1 LRNSAAGGKK
11 RLRKALVY
19 ILSVGMLLSFM
30 QPTMISA
37 AEDTP
42 TEVVQTDDTPAEA
55 AQTEETLTEDASTEE
70 TLTEDT
76 LTAEMQIADMPTA
89 DTLQGVFHEDFND
102 GDSVGWSTY
111 GSDNAGNRGV
121 WQVNPAK
128 QYSINGAPG
137 AKTVADNTYFKDL
150 VYEADLKIGGLN
162 SDGTGFLFRV
172 NNLSDNVADG
182 YTGYYAALTVDKKV
196 TLGRVTGSGNEW
208 KELVAPKP
216 VRWNQG
222 HVKVIAVGN
231 HIQMY
236 LNDMDTPVIDYI
248 DNDGKQITEGGQIGL
263 RTWWGTS
270 TIDNIVVREYSE
282 QQTSAPE
289 FSVAS
294 GNYAKLQTVSLTSD
308 TPGATIRYTTDGSQP
323 NSNSPVYSSPITVT
337 AATLIKAYA
346 EKTDEMVSDTVEAFY
361 AISRTE
367 SELTDDFE
375 DGNSDGWST
384 YTGNQNGVWTAANG
398 RYEVQNARGDKA
410 MLDVAPENFIVEA
423 NINPYNSGQASGFVF
438 RVSDPGNG
446 ADNMSG
452 YFVGISPIG
461 TLEVGKMNSA
471 ANNGNGKW
479 TEIAIKTAAVYP
491 NTDNH
496 LKVVGLDSTYY
507 IFLNGKLAYQFT
519 DTEYTAG
526 AIGLRA
532 WNDNNKV
539 SYDDVKVTSLTSKAE
554 NFADNFDDG
563 NAQGWKTYGGTWS
576 VTDGKYKVLKGAGFK
591 AVADDTQ
598 YSNLTF
604 ETDISISNGSSD
616 FNAGVLFRVSE
627 PTVGTDNLKG
637 YYAGINV
644 DGRVSVGK
652 FNNNWTGLAAIPYPI
667 SQNKVYKLKVVAE
680 GKNIDVYIDGEI
692 VVSVVD
698 QTYTEGAIG
707 LRTFNVDAVYDNI
720 TVTDMGKVTQP
731 TYDWSWVQGAVFVPT
746 NVVNQIE
753 QWRNYDHEINDRE
766 LSYAKTY
773 GINFVRVFMHNLL
786 WENDQDNFIAN
797 MNDFLALADKYDIKV
812 ELVFFDDCW
821 NDFPVWGDQLAP
833 RYGAHNSRWVEGPGD
848 AVKANYAAN
857 KAKLKDYVQGVVQEF
872 GNNDA
877 VVLWNVYNE
886 PSNGES
892 GLMDTV
898 TKQIMND
905 ARIWIKQA
913 GSIKPVTSTGGQFS
927 GGPFSDFISYHPYES
942 NYPTYP
948 SQFGPNS
955 GVLADEVMNRLTQT
969 VPGVV
974 ENFGKKGMGFVMW
987 ELGIGRDNTRFPWGS
1002 DVNPLTEEPAV
1013 PFHGIVYPDG
1023 HPWDVNDIKALVG
1036 DAYDTLPIFNVQY
1049 FKDNNFSQ
1057 LVKKSITP
1065 RIDFD
1070 LGNEKGTGSPDPTVG
1085 IGEDNFSV
1093 RWNGTIQPSE
1103 TGDYTIFADSDNIA
1117 KVWIDGT
1124 EVINKETN
1132 TREEVSGVISLT
1144 GGEKLAVTVE
1154 YVHAA
1159 GDASLHVQW
1168 SGPNMTKRV
1177 MLPVFS
1183 EIPVESVS
1191 VTPADVSV
1199 KVGETTPL
1207 IASFEPVNASNQQ
1220 VTWTSS
1226 KPGVAVVSADGVVK
1240 GLTTGSATITVTTL
1254 DGGKTAA
1261 AEVTVTA
1268 GTTFTNPIVPV
1279 SSSAGSADP
1288 SIVFKNGYYYYVK
1301 SLKDT
1306 SLVVAKAKRLED
1318 IGSAPRVT
1326 VYTPPAGTVYSKE
1339 LWAPELQ
1346 YINGKWYIY
1355 FAADDGNN
1363 ANHRMYVLEGNSQ
1376 DPQGSYTFKGKIT
1389 DSTNKW
1395 AIDGTV
1401 LQADDQSLYFVW
1413 SGWPGDVDG
1422 RQNIYIAPM
1431 SNPWTISGERV
1442 LISTP
1447 TESWELNGN
1456 PFINEGPE
1464 ILKKDGK
1471 VFIVYSASGSWT
1483 DDYTLGMLTN
1493 TNGNFLNAASWAK
1506 SGPLFSK
1513 VSTTFGPGHN
1523 SFTQSPDGTEDWIV
1537 YHATLKSGAS
1547 WGNRS
1552 VRAQKFTWNPDG
1564 TPNFG
1569 TPAAYN
1575 APVGQPS
1582 GTPAV
1587 DRYKYEAEDAALHGN
1602 AAVVASENSSGGKVV
1617 GKLDTAGSDYVEFTV
1632 EVADAG
1638 AYSLIVMAENGSAD
1652 SAVAEHE
1659 VTINGQ
1665 ASQSIFYQN
1674 FGLNHI
1680 NPSSVDVHLVKG
1692 TNTIRFAK
1700 IANAAQLDYIVL
1712 DRIVADPANNL
1723 PVESLTVDQTA
1734 MNIPVGTSATL
1745 TSSIKPMMVSDQ
1757 TVTVQSSNPAVAT
1770 VTKIGTDSATGSA
1783 MFKVTGLVPGTA
1795 QIQVVSAANGSIMAE
1810 STVKVLPE
1818 KQEPNLSL
1826 YEVDQ
1831 FDTTTLNSAWSVF
1844 QELKSNWSLT
1854 SNNGFMTIRT
1864 TATDIYE
1871 GNNSLNNV
1879 FLRNVPA
1886 SGDFEIVAK
1895 FTAPVTKNHQQAGI
1909 LVWQNADNFV
1919 KLSHVWADG
1928 KVLETAYEINA
1939 KYQKPGNFVKHPGG
1953 ETHTVKIKKLGNVY
1967 TTYYWD
1973 GYEWI
1978 QASNP
1983 VTANLSNIKVG
1994 FFASNIV
2001 ANDSPIDAKFD
2012 YFAIREIAGGVD
2024 VSPKTASLQVGETVQ
2039 LENTGISGTDVTWTS
2054 ENPSIATVSNTGLV
2068 EAKAPGRVVIQAV
2081 SSGGDFSSKS
2091 VVSVAGGPASGT
2103 LLYSEDFTG
2112 GNTGDWTTYDGVWSV
2127 KDGAYTVSSGAG
2139 YKAMLETEQ
2148 FTDFVLESDV
2158 KITSGTEAGLLFR
2171 ASNPS
2176 NGPDALDGYYVG
2188 INAAKKSATLGMFT
2202 NGKWS
2207 EIATKNLPIY
2217 VNEWYR
2223 IKAVVSENHIQ
2234 IYIND
2239 NPLNTNPYPKFDLAE
2254 PSHPST
2260 GMIGLRTF
2268 NAAAQFDNVKVSAY
2282 EEIINGLTYNNL
2294 NQLPGIADP
2303 HVMYYENVYYLYGT
2317 DTANSPNMQTGIKVY
2332 TSTNLVNWT
2341 ERGYALRNEDSWGSK
2356 QFWAPEVIERNG
2368 VFYMYYAVEEHLAVA
2383 TSDSPL
2389 GPFKQDVQEPIHPNT
2404 KEIDAHIFT
2413 DDDGK
2418 TYMYFVRFNNNN
2430 HILVAEMNDDLKTI
2444 KEDTIQFVF
2453 APTQEWENSQKAPV
2467 ASINEGP
2474 FVIKHKGTYYM
2485 TYSGNHF
2492 QSPDYGVGYATAPT
2506 PMGPWTKY
2514 EFNPIMKSN
2523 ELVPGAGHHSL
2534 IQSPDGTELFMVYHT
2549 HYAIGQTEPRKLGID
2564 RVQFVPQQNGPD
2576 TMEVWGPTITPQ
2588 LMPSKDGIVNAG
2600 SITVSGQGGK
2610 TTITTK
2616 GGTLQLA
2623 ASVYPDNATNK
2634 EVTWSIENGTQ
2645 FATITAGGLLTA
2657 VADGTVT
2664 VRAAS
2669 VSNPSVSNT
2678 IVITISGQ
2686 GDVVDPE
2693 VAVESVTISSHG
2705 GANGITAKAGTLQ
2718 LNAAV
2723 LPNNATNK
2731 AVTWSIESGAQF
2743 ATITAD
2749 GLLKAVADGTV
2760 TVKAASVSNPS
2771 VSSTI
2776 VITISGQTEVV
2787 PGPTNPPVSPPVT
2800 EDPAKVEGNVLTLPA
2815 VKPDANGVLTVKV
2828 AASDFDKVL
2837 QQAVNNTVNIE
2848 VQNAGSAKKA
2858 VITLTAG
2865 QLEAA
2870 KQKGVKSINVD
2881 LGAATFT
2888 VTAGQF
2894 TAGLNASAEITLSVS
2909 AVDSSSLSAEAS
2921 AIVGSSPVYDF
2932 TLNING
2938 VKVSDFGGETIKV
2951 SLNYDLKSNENPNQV
2966 VVYYISDSGKLEIIK
2981 NAKYN
2986 AETGKV
2992 EFDAK
2997 HFSKYAAVNN
3007 AVTFTDLAN
3016 AVWAQTS
3023 IEALAA
3029 REIVNGVGND
3039 KFAPNSKV
3047 TRAEFITM
3055 LMNAFE
3061 FTDSGAVS
3069 SFSDVKEGTWYYD
3082 AVALAQKLEIVKGKT
3097 DGSFGINDEI
3107 TREEMAVMAYRAS
3120 KLAKVDLNAAGQTQ
3134 QFADQSDIAAY
3145 AAESVSAMQG
3155 AGIVNGKGNDRF
3167 APKDHA
3173 SRAEAAKIIYS
3184 LFNLLP

>member
-1 LRNSAAGGKK
+1 MRNSAAGRKK
-11 RLRKALVY
+11 TVRKALAY
-19 ILSVGMLLSFM
+19 ILCVSMLFSFM
-30 QPTMISA
+30 PPAMISA
-37 AEDTP
+37 AEVTSTVDTP
-42 TEVVQTDDTPAEA
+42 
-55 AQTEETLTEDASTEE
+55 LN
-70 TLTEDT
+70 
-76 LTAEMQIADMPTA
+76 
-89 DTLQGVFHEDFND
+89 VFHEDFND

-111 GSDNAGNRGV
+111 GSMDAGNRGE
-121 WQVNPAK
+121 WSVNPAK
-128 QYSINGAPG
+128 QYSIKGAPG
-137 AKTVADNTYFKDL
+137 AKTVADSTYFQDL

-162 SDGTGFLFRV
+162 SDGTGLLFRV
-172 NNLSDNVADG
+172 NNLSNNVADG

-196 TLGRVTGSGNEW
+196 TLGRVTGNGNEW
-208 KELVAPKP
+208 KELVAPKT

-222 HVKVIAVGN
+222 HVKVVAVGN

-236 LNDMDTPVIDYI
+236 LNDMTIPVIDYV
-248 DNDGKQITEGGQIGL
+248 DNDGKQITGGGKVGL

-270 TIDNIVVREYSE
+270 TIDNITVRAYSE
-282 QQTSAPE
+282 NKTSAPE

-294 GNYAKLQTVSLTSD
+294 GNYAKSQAVSLTSD
-308 TPGATIRYTTDGSQP
+308 TPGAIIRYTTDGSQP
-323 NSNSPVYSSPITVT
+323 NSNSAIYSSPIVVT
-337 AATLIKAYA
+337 SVAVIKAYA
-346 EKTDEMVSDTVEAFY
+346 EKAEEMVSDTVEALY
-361 AISRTE
+361 VIARTE
-367 SELTDDFE
+367 AELTDDFE
-375 DGNSDGWST
+375 DGNSVGWST
-384 YTGNQNGVWTAANG
+384 YTGNQSGAWSVINGK
-398 RYEVQNARGDKA
+398 YEVQNARGDKA
-410 MLDVAPENFIVEA
+410 ILDVTPEQFVMEA
-423 NINPYNSGQASGFVF
+423 DINPSASQQTSGFVF
-438 RVSDPGNG
+438 RVTDPGNG
-446 ADNMSG
+446 SDNMSG
-452 YFVGISPIG
+452 YFAGISPNG
-461 TLEVGKMNSA
+461 SLEVGKMNSA
-471 ANNGNGKW
+471 ANNGNGNW
-479 TEIAIKTAAVYP
+479 TEITRDTVAVYP
-491 NTDNH
+491 NQVNQ
-496 LKVVGLDSTYY
+496 LKVIGLDSTYY
-507 IFLNGKLAYQFT
+507 IFVNGKFEVQFT
-519 DTEYTAG
+519 DTEYTTG
-526 AIGLRA
+526 AVGLRA

-539 SYDDVKVTSLTSKAE
+539 SYDNIKITSLTYKAE
-554 NFADNFDDG
+554 TFDENFDDG
-563 NAQGWKTYGGTWS
+563 NAQGWTTYGGSWS
-576 VTDGKYKVLKGAGFK
+576 AADGKYKVLDGAGFK
-591 AVADDTQ
+591 AVADGTN
-598 YSNLTF
+598 YSNLTY
-604 ETDISISNGSSD
+604 ETDISISNATGD
-616 FNAGVLFRVSE
+616 QNAGVLFRVSN
-627 PTVGTDNLKG
+627 PTIGTDNLKG
-637 YYAGINV
+637 YYAGIGI

-652 FNNNWTGLAAIPYPI
+652 FNNNWTGLASIPYPI
-667 SQNKVYKLKVVAE
+667 SQNKVYKMKVVAE
-680 GKNIDVYIDGEI
+680 GRNIEVYIDGEI
-692 VVSVVD
+692 VVSIVD
-698 QTYTEGAIG
+698 RSYTEGAIG
-707 LRTFNVDAVYDNI
+707 LRTFLVDAVYDNI
-720 TVTDMGKVTQP
+720 KVTDTGKVTQP

-786 WENDQDNFIAN
+786 WENDKDNFIAN

-833 RYGAHNSRWVEGPGD
+833 RFGAHNSRWVEGPGD
-848 AVKANYAAN
+848 AVKQNYAAN
-857 KAKLKDYVQGVVQEF
+857 KAKLKDYVQGVVEEF
-872 GNNDA
+872 ENNDA
-877 VVLWNVYNE
+877 VVMWNVYNE

-905 ARIWIKQA
+905 SRIWIKET
-913 GSIKPVTSTGGQFS
+913 GSTKPITSTGGQFS
-927 GGPFSDFISYHPYES
+927 GGPFSDFITYHPYES
-942 NYPTYP
+942 NYPTHPDQY
-948 SQFGPNS
+948 GPNS

-974 ENFGKKGMGFVMW
+974 ENFGDKGLGFVMW

-1036 DAYDTLPIFNVQY
+1036 DAYDKLPIFNVQY
-1049 FKDNNFSQ
+1049 YKDNNFSQ

-1070 LGNEKGTGSPDPTVG
+1070 LGNERGTGSPDPTVG

-1093 RWNGTIQPSE
+1093 RWNGTIQPAA
-1103 TGDYTIFADSDNIA
+1103 TGDYTIYADSDNIA
-1117 KVWIDGT
+1117 RVWVDGT
-1124 EVINKETN
+1124 KVIDKISNV
-1132 TREEVSGVISLT
+1132 RDEVSGVINLT

-1154 YVHAA
+1154 YVHAT
-1159 GDASLHVQW
+1159 GDASLHVKW

-1183 EIPVESVS
+1183 EIPVSSVS

-1199 KVGETTPL
+1199 KVGESKPL

-1220 VTWTSS
+1220 VTWSSS
-1226 KPGVAVVSADGVVK
+1226 KPGIAVVSADGVVK
-1240 GLTTGSATITVTTL
+1240 GITAGLATIIATTV
-1254 DGGKTAA
+1254 DGGKTATA
-1261 AEVTVTA
+1261 IVTVTA

-1279 SSSAGSADP
+1279 SSGAGSADP
-1288 SIVFKNGYYYYVK
+1288 SIVFKDGYYYYVK
-1301 SLKDT
+1301 SLNDT

-1326 VYTPPAGTVYSKE
+1326 VYTPPAGTMYSKE

-1395 AIDGTV
+1395 AIDGAV
-1401 LQADDQSLYFVW
+1401 LQADNNSLYFLW

-1447 TESWELNGN
+1447 TESWELNGT
-1456 PFINEGPE
+1456 PRINEGPE

-1493 TNGNFLNAASWAK
+1493 TDGNFLTPASWKK
-1506 SGPLFSK
+1506 SGPLFTK
-1513 VSTTFGPGHN
+1513 MATTFGPGHN
-1523 SFTQSPDGTEDWIV
+1523 SFTKSPDGSEDWIV

-1575 APVGQPS
+1575 APVEQPS

-1587 DRYKYEAEDAALHGN
+1587 DRYKYEAEDATRYGN
-1602 AAVVASENSSGGKVV
+1602 ASVVSSENSSGGKVV
-1617 GKLDTAGSDYVEFTV
+1617 GKLDTASDYVEFTV
-1632 EVADAG
+1632 EVENAG
-1638 AYSLIVMAENGSAD
+1638 AYSLIVMAENGSAG
-1652 SAVAEHE
+1652 SAIAEHE
-1659 VTINGQ
+1659 LTVNGGT
-1665 ASQSIFYQN
+1665 SQSVFYQN
-1674 FGLNHI
+1674 FGWNHI
-1680 NPSSVDVHLVKG
+1680 NPTSLDVNLNKG
-1692 TNTIRFAK
+1692 TNTIRLAKKTDFA
-1700 IANAAQLDYIVL
+1700 QVDYIVL
-1712 DRIVADPANNL
+1712 DRIVADAANIL
-1723 PVESLTVDQTA
+1723 PVESLTVDKPALSISIGTTA
-1734 MNIPVGTSATL
+1734 LL
-1745 TSSIKPMMVSDQ
+1745 TSSLKPIMVSDQ

-1770 VTKIGTDSATGSA
+1770 VTRVGTDSATGSA
-1783 MFKVTGLVPGTA
+1783 TFKVTALVPGTA
-1795 QIQVVSAANGSIMAE
+1795 NVQVVSAANGSIVAE
-1810 STVKVLPE
+1810 SVVKVLPE

-1831 FDTTTLNSAWSVF
+1831 FDSATLNNAWSVF

-1854 SNNGFMTIRT
+1854 NNSGFLTIRS

-1871 GNNSLNNV
+1871 TNNSLNNI

-1886 SGDFEIVAK
+1886 NGDFEMVAK

-1909 LVWQNADNFV
+1909 LVWQDANNFV

-1928 KVLETAYEINA
+1928 KVLESAYELNA
-1939 KYQKPGNFVKHPGG
+1939 KYAKAGNIVKHPGG
-1953 ETHTVKIKKLGNVY
+1953 ETHTIKIKKVGNVY

-1978 QASNP
+1978 QASSP
-1983 VTANLSNIKVG
+1983 ITAALSNIKVG

-2012 YFAIREIAGGVD
+2012 YFAIRKIAGGVK
-2024 VSPKTASLQVGETVQ
+2024 VTPETASLQVGGSVQ
-2039 LENTGISGTDVTWTS
+2039 LSNTGDSGSEVTWTS
-2054 ENPSIATVSNTGLV
+2054 ANTSIATVSHTGV
-2068 EAKAPGRVVIQAV
+2068 VTAKAPGRVIIHAV
-2081 SSGGDFSSKS
+2081 SNDGDFSSKS
-2091 VVSVAGGPASGT
+2091 IVTVLGGAAPGEV
-2103 LLYSEDFTG
+2103 LYSEDFTS
-2112 GNTGDWTTYDGVWSV
+2112 GNAGDWTTYGGVWSV
-2127 KDGAYTVSSGAG
+2127 KDGAYTVTSGAG

-2148 FTDFVLESDV
+2148 FTDFVLETDV
-2158 KITSGTEAGLLFR
+2158 KIISGTEAGLVFR

-2176 NGPDALDGYYVG
+2176 TGPDALDGYYVG

-2207 EIATKNLPIY
+2207 EIATRNLPIN
-2217 VNEWYR
+2217 VNESYS
-2223 IKAVVSENHIQ
+2223 IKVIVSENHIQ
-2234 IYIND
+2234 VYIND
-2239 NPLNTNPYPKFDLAE
+2239 NPLNTNPYPKFDVAE

-2260 GMIGLRTF
+2260 GLIGLRTF
-2268 NAAAQFDNVKVSAY
+2268 NAVAQFDHVKVSSY
-2282 EEIINGLTYNNL
+2282 VETITGPTYSNL

-2303 HVMYYENVYYLYGT
+2303 HAMFYEGVYYLYGT

-2332 TSTNLVNWT
+2332 TSTDLVNWT
-2341 ERGYALRNEDSWGSK
+2341 EVGYALRNEDSWGSK
-2356 QFWAPEVIERNG
+2356 QFWAPEVIEKDG
-2368 VFYMYYAVEEHLAVA
+2368 MFYMYYAVEEHLAVA

-2389 GPFKQDVQEPIHPNT
+2389 GPFKQDVQEPIHLDP

-2430 HILVAEMNDDLKTI
+2430 HLLVAEMNDDMKTI
-2444 KEDTIQFVF
+2444 KEDTIKFVF
-2453 APTQEWENSQKAPV
+2453 APTQEWENSQKPPV

-2506 PMGPWTKY
+2506 PLGPWTKY
-2514 EFNPIMKSN
+2514 EFNPIMKAN
-2523 ELVPGAGHHSL
+2523 ALVPGAGHHSL
-2534 IQSPDGTELFMVYHT
+2534 VQSPDGTELFMVYHT
-2549 HYAIGQTEPRKLGID
+2549 HYAIGQTEPRKLAID
-2564 RVQFVPQQNGPD
+2564 RVQFVPQADGPD
-2576 TMEVWGPTITPQ
+2576 LMEVWGPTITPQ
-2588 LMPSKDGIVNAG
+2588 LMPSTNRVIDVNSIVL
-2600 SITVSGQGGK
+2600 SGQGGA
-2610 TTITTK
+2610 TAITAK
-2616 GGTLQLA
+2616 GGTLQL
-2623 ASVYPDNATNK
+2623 VATVLPNNTINK
-2634 EVTWSIENGTQ
+2634 QVTWSILDGSTFAEISANGMLK
-2645 FATITAGGLLTA
+2645 AK
-2657 VADGTVT
+2657 ADGTVT
-2664 VRAAS
+2664 VKAES

-2678 IVITISGQ
+2678 VAIAISGQ
-2686 GDVVDPE
+2686 ADVVD
-2693 VAVESVTISSHG
+2693 
-2705 GANGITAKAGTLQ
+2705 
-2718 LNAAV
+2718 
-2723 LPNNATNK
+2723 
-2731 AVTWSIESGAQF
+2731 
-2743 ATITAD
+2743 
-2749 GLLKAVADGTV
+2749 
-2760 TVKAASVSNPS
+2760 
-2771 VSSTI
+2771 
-2776 VITISGQTEVV
+2776 
-2787 PGPTNPPVSPPVT
+2787 PGPTNPPVSTPTP
-2800 EDPAKVEGNVLTLPA
+2800 EAPAKVEGNVLTLPV
-2815 VKPDANGVLTVKV
+2815 VKLDANGVLTIKV
-2828 AASDFDKVL
+2828 ATSDFNKVL
-2837 QQAVNNTVNIE
+2837 QQADSNSVIIK
-2848 VQNAGSAKKA
+2848 VQNAGSAKKV
-2858 VITLTAG
+2858 VIALTAG
-2865 QLEAA
+2865 QLEEA
-2870 KQKGVKSINVD
+2870 KAKGIESVNVD

-2894 TAGLNASAEITLSVS
+2894 TAGLDPATEIALSIS
-2909 AVDSSSLSAEAS
+2909 KVDNSSLSAEAS
-2921 AIVGSSPVYDF
+2921 AIVGSNPVYDF

-2938 VKVSDFGGETIKV
+2938 VNVSDFGGEAIKV
-2951 SLNYDLKSNENPNQV
+2951 ALDYDLKSNENPNQV
-2966 VVYYISDSGKLEIIK
+2966 VVYYISESGELEIIK

-2997 HFSKYAAVNN
+2997 HFSKYTAVNN
-3007 AVTFTDLAN
+3007 AVTFKDLAN
-3016 AVWAQTS
+3016 AAWAQTS

-3029 REIVNGVGND
+3029 REIVNGVGNE
-3039 KFAPNSKV
+3039 KFAPSSKV
-3047 TRAEFITM
+3047 TRAQFITM

-3061 FTDSGAVS
+3061 FTDSSTVS
-3069 SFSDVKEGTWYYD
+3069 SFSDVKEGTWYYN
-3082 AVALAQKLEIVKGKT
+3082 AVALAQKLGIVKGKT
-3097 DGSFGINDEI
+3097 DGSFGVNDEI

-3120 KLAKVDLNAAGQTQ
+3120 KLAKVDLSAAGETQ

-3145 AAESVSAMQG
+3145 ALESVSAMQG
-3155 AGIVNGKGNDRF
+3155 AGIVNGKGDDFF

-3173 SRAEAAKIIYS
+3173 TRAEAAKIIYS